1 MNLSKFSK
9 SSLGLDCNTMHTGCT
24 SSSQCDRLLSRSR
37 KNYSERELKLSELLL
52 GSVPQRR
59 NSPVPCRIIELNRR
73 TYGAASHLNIVHEF
87 MVQISRQVL
96 LAGRSA
102 EIGYGY

>member
-1 MNLSKFSK
+1 MNGSKFS
-9 SSLGLDCNTMHTGCT
+9 SLSRGLDCSTTLTGYANLRT
-24 SSSQCDRLLSRSR
+24 HVSHLMTIQKIL
-37 KNYSERELKLSELLL
+37 SERELKLLELLL
-52 GSVPQRR
+52 ESVPERR
-59 NSPVPCRIIELNRR
+59 LSHTLCRIIELNRR